1 MFRRQQLFFE
11 YHKANGVLGE
21 FSLNE
26 GDNHILDVSEHDT
39 KQEAIKWCE
48 DYFKKIPI
56 KGE

>member
-1 MFRRQQLFFE
+1 LFFE

-21 FSLNE
+21 FYVASLNE